1 MPAPAR
7 LPSPAPVLPM
17 APDGHRSG
25 PAPQHR
31 GLSLRPRDAIDPY
44 ALGRFAPDKVGIQQI
59 GAYCP
64 ACNGSILIVTALMT
78 EAGLYIEAVCQSCS
92 NPSGHRPG
100 IYKRMVIP
108 LAWGKLPD
116 VEE

>member
-1 MPAPAR
+1 MPASAR
-7 LPSPAPVLPM
+7 IPNPQTPVERPSDAP
-17 APDGHRSG
+17 RSG

-44 ALGRFAPDKVGIQQI
+44 ALGRFAPDQMGISQM
-59 GAYCP
+59 GVWCP
-64 ACNGSILIVTALMT
+64 HCNGSLLVVTMLMT
-78 EAGLYIEAVCQSCS
+78 DAGLFIEGVCTTCS
-92 NPSGHRPG
+92 NAAGHRPG
-100 IYKRMVIP
+100 IYKRLVIP